1 MIYLAEK
8 RCRLRYQPEQT
19 FMAFT
24 TAPEAE
30 LFVNGCG
37 KQKADTY
44 STVVW
49 KNVKLTSGENII
61 RVTTPGKKPLT
72 DEVTVEYKED
82 RPL

>member
-1 MIYLAEK
+1 
-8 RCRLRYQPEQT
+8 
-19 FMAFT
+19 
-24 TAPEAE
+24 
-30 LFVNGCG
+30 
-37 KQKADTY
+37 
-44 STVVW
+44 VW